1 MSVSSSIRLGS
12 GGGGGTTTTDFL
24 TATGALATGVLAALD
39 AVTGAAVPSVAD
51 ALEATDDGGGA
62 VVAARVVLMPAT
74 LATDVL
80 VAALAAVAGTAT
92 GLAALAAAN

>member
-1 MSVSSSIRLGS
+1 M
-12 GGGGGTTTTDFL
+12 
-24 TATGALATGVLAALD
+24 
-39 AVTGAAVPSVAD
+39 PSVAD
-51 ALEATDDGGGA
+51 ALEATDDGRGD